1 LEEFMSNQDLHR
13 GSTES
18 IHGGGSASE
27 RASKA
32 AKDALSTASARAEEA
47 AGKVKQ
53 ATSDTAE
60 TLTGEVK
67 ELLNRQVGGGADM
80 LGHVARS
87 ARRAAADLE
96 HDSPQVAG
104 LARSLASQ
112 VDRYADGLRDQSI
125 DEIWRTAAD
134 FTRRQPA
141 LVFGLAALV
150 GFFALRTVKSSPSV
164 SAPPIQ
170 PSHQYDPGRGGAAH
184 GL

>member
-1 LEEFMSNQDLHR
+1 MSNQDFRHSST
-13 GSTES
+13 GSTPA
-18 IHGGGSASE
+18 GGSASE
-27 RASKA
+27 SMSKTAKEAMSAASSRAG
-32 AKDALSTASARAEEA
+32 EA

-53 ATSDTAE
+53 AASDTAD
-60 TLTGEVK
+60 TVTGEVK

-80 LGHVARS
+80 LCHVARS
-87 ARRAAADLE
+87 ARHAAADLE
-96 HDSPQVAG
+96 HDSPQIAG

-125 DEIWRTAAD
+125 DEIWRTATD

-141 LVFGLAALV
+141 LVFALAALA

-164 SAPPIQ
+164 SAPPLQ
-170 PSHQYDPGRGGAAH
+170 PSHQYHPGRGGAAH

>member
-1 LEEFMSNQDLHR
+1 MNNQR
-13 GSTES
+13 SSTQS
-18 IHGGGSASE
+18 IQGGGSASE
-27 RASKA
+27 RASKT
-32 AKDALSTASARAEEA
+32 AKDAMSTASAFAEDA
-47 AGKVKQ
+47 TGKVKQ
-53 ATSDTAE
+53 AASDTAE

-170 PSHQYDPGRGGAAH
+170 PSHQYDPGRGGTAH

>member
-1 LEEFMSNQDLHR
+1 MSNQDLHR

-53 ATSDTAE
+53 AASDTAE

-150 GFFALRTVKSSPSV
+150 GFFALRTVKSSSSI
-164 SAPPIQ
+164 SAPPLQ
-170 PSHQYDPGRGGAAH
+170 PSHQYDPGRKRASH

>member
-1 LEEFMSNQDLHR
+1 MSNKDFER
-13 GSTES
+13 NSNEGRRSGGSTTEWT
-18 IHGGGSASE
+18 
-27 RASKA
+27 SKT
-32 AKDALSTASARAEEA
+32 AKEATSTASAFAEEA
-47 AGKVKQ
+47 TGKVKQ
-53 ATSDTAE
+53 AASETAE

-80 LGHVARS
+80 LCHMARS
-87 ARRAAADLE
+87 ARRAADDLE

-141 LVFGLAALV
+141 LVFGLAALA
-150 GFFALRTVKSSPSV
+150 GFFALRTVKSSPSI

-170 PSHQYDPGRGGAAH
+170 PSHPHEPGLGGAAH

>member
-1 LEEFMSNQDLHR
+1 MSNQDFHR

-18 IHGGGSASE
+18 TRAGGSASE
-27 RASKA
+27 RMSRA
-32 AKDALSTASARAEEA
+32 AKDATSTASAFAEETT
-47 AGKVKQ
+47 GKVKQ
-53 ATSDTAE
+53 AASDTAE
-60 TLTGEVK
+60 SLTGEVK

-80 LGHVARS
+80 LGHLARS
-87 ARRAAADLE
+87 ARSAADDLE
-96 HDSPQVAG
+96 HDSPQIAG

-112 VDRYADGLRDQSI
+112 VDRYAGGLRDQSI

-141 LVFGLAALV
+141 LVFGLAALA
-150 GFFALRTVKSSPSV
+150 GFFALRTVKSSPSI

-170 PSHQYDPGRGGAAH
+170 PSHQYDPGRGRAAH

>member
-1 LEEFMSNQDLHR
+1 MSNQKFHDTR
-13 GSTES
+13 PPGQQ
-18 IHGGGSASE
+18 SE
-27 RASKA
+27 WTSKT
-32 AKDALSTASARAEEA
+32 AKDAMSSASSLAEDA

-53 ATSDTAE
+53 AASDTAD

-80 LGHVARS
+80 LCYVARS
-87 ARRAAADLE
+87 TRRAAEDLQQ
-96 HDSPQVAG
+96 DSPQIAG

-125 DEIWRTAAD
+125 EDIWQSAAD

-141 LVFGLAALV
+141 LVFGLAALA
-150 GFFALRTVKSSPSV
+150 GFVALRTVKSSTQSI
-164 SAPPIQ
+164 SAPSIQ
-170 PSHQYDPGRGGAAH
+170 PSHPYDPGRERATH

>member
-1 LEEFMSNQDLHR
+1 MSNQDLHR
-13 GSTES
+13 SSTES
-18 IHGGGSASE
+18 TRAASE
-27 RASKA
+27 SMSKT
-32 AKDALSTASARAEEA
+32 AKEALSAASSRAEEA

-53 ATSDTAE
+53 AASETADTV
-60 TLTGEVK
+60 TGEVK

-80 LGHVARS
+80 LCHVARS
-87 ARRAAADLE
+87 ARHAAADLE
-96 HDSPQVAG
+96 QDSPQIAG

-150 GFFALRTVKSSPSV
+150 GFFALRTVKSSSSI
-164 SAPPIQ
+164 SAPPLQ
-170 PSHQYDPGRGGAAH
+170 PSHQYDPGRKRASH